1 MSPIVPPRGTQGADA
16 SPRADASSG
25 TAPPDRAPAAHGA
38 GARTDE
44 GAAAGGPTATDVGR
58 DPGTAPPGLRPAEA
72 LAALRAAEARDGA
85 PDLSRRRDLLAR
97 LAAELKRRADDIAA
111 AAAADFGARSR
122 IETLLADVL
131 LVADFALHARRKL
144 RRWARPRRAG
154 VPYPFW
160 PARAVVECVPKG
172 IVGIMAPWNYPVQ
185 LALAP
190 AVDAIAAGNRI
201 VVKPSEHAP
210 RCAALIGEVLAAG
223 LGPDMARCVV
233 GDAAVAADFALQP
246 WDHLVFTG
254 GTQTGRRV
262 AMAAAANL
270 TPVTLELGG
279 KCAAL
284 VLPGADLGQ
293 AAREILVG
301 KALNAGQTCVAPDT
315 VLLVGHDVAAFTAA
329 CRAAGIAVPETALL
343 DDAQAARLDRLSAGA
358 LLVPLGPDGPGRRR
372 AIALATAPDDSAL
385 MTEEVFG
392 PILPLRPCADLA
404 EAIAWIAARP
414 PALAIYLFGA
424 DTAEEAAVAAGTRS
438 GAIVHGRCVEHV
450 GFSGLAFGGVG
461 ASGHGRTHGEEG
473 FRALS
478 NLRARVR
485 HGRFS
490 LARMFDPPRGSMAE
504 RITKRLLR

>member
-1 MSPIVPPRGTQGADA
+1 MND
-16 SPRADASSG
+16 
-25 TAPPDRAPAAHGA
+25 
-38 GARTDE
+38 
-44 GAAAGGPTATDVGR
+44 TAT
-58 DPGTAPPGLRPAEA
+58 LSPAEA

-85 PDLSRRRDLLAR
+85 PDLARRRELLAC
-97 LAAELKRRADDIAA
+97 LAAELKRRAEDIAA
-111 AAAADFGARSR
+111 AAAADFGVRSR

-144 RRWARPRRAG
+144 RGWMRPKRAA

-160 PARAVVECVPKG
+160 PARAVLEPAPKG
-172 IVGIMAPWNYPVQ
+172 VVGIMAPWNYPVQ

-210 RCAALIGEVLAAG
+210 RCAAMIGEVLHAA
-223 LGPDMARCVV
+223 LGPDMARCVA
-233 GDAAVAADFALQP
+233 GDAAVAADFAAQP

-254 GTQTGRRV
+254 STQTGRRV
-262 AMAAAANL
+262 ALAAAANL
-270 TPVTLELGG
+270 VPVTLELGG
-279 KCAAL
+279 KCAAV
-284 VLPGADLGQ
+284 VLPGADLAQ
-293 AAREILVG
+293 AAREILIG

-315 VLLVGHDVAAFTAA
+315 VLLVGHGVEAFAAA
-329 CRAAGIAVPETALL
+329 CRATGLALPETAVLN
-343 DDAQAARLDRLSAGA
+343 DAQAARLDRLAQGATLIPLSA
-358 LLVPLGPDGPGRRR
+358 DGPGRQR
-372 AIALATAPDDSAL
+372 AITLATAPDDAAL

-392 PILPLRPCADLA
+392 PLLPLRPCADLA

-424 DTAEEAAVAAGTRS
+424 TAADEAAVAAGTRS
-438 GAIVHGRCVEHV
+438 GALVHWRCVEHV
-450 GFSGLAFGGVG
+450 GFSALAFGGVG
-461 ASGHGRTHGEEG
+461 ASGQGRTHGEEG

-490 LARMFDPPRGSMAE
+490 LARMFDPPRGSLAE

>member
-1 MSPIVPPRGTQGADA
+1 MTDA
-16 SPRADASSG
+16 STSFA
-25 TAPPDRAPAAHGA
+25 
-38 GARTDE
+38 TDS
-44 GAAAGGPTATDVGR
+44 AAAT
-58 DPGTAPPGLRPAEA
+58 
-72 LAALRAAEARDGA
+72 LAALRAAQARDGA
-85 PDLSRRRDLLAR
+85 PGLAARRDLLAR
-97 LAAELKRRADDIAA
+97 LAAELKRRGEDIAA

-131 LVADFALHARRKL
+131 LVADIALHARRKL
-144 RRWARPRRAG
+144 RRWARPRRAA

-160 PARAVVECVPKG
+160 PARAVLEPVPKG
-172 IVGIMAPWNYPVQ
+172 VVGIMAPWNYPVQ

-210 RCAALIGEVLAAG
+210 RCGEMIAQVLDAA
-223 LGPDMARCVV
+223 LGPDMARCVI
-233 GDAAVAADFALQP
+233 GDAAVAADFAAQP

-254 GTQTGRRV
+254 GTATGRRV
-262 AMAAAANL
+262 ALAAAANL
-270 TPVTLELGG
+270 VPVTLELGG
-279 KCAAL
+279 KCAAV
-284 VLPGADLGQ
+284 VLPGADLAQ

-315 VLLVGHDVAAFTAA
+315 VLLVGHSIDAFAAA
-329 CRAAGIAVPETALL
+329 CRAAGIALPETAVL
-343 DDAQAARLDRLSAGA
+343 DAAQAARLDRLAEDA
-358 LLVPLGPDGPGRRR
+358 VLTPLAPDAPGRRR
-372 AIALATAPDDSAL
+372 AIVLATAPDDSAL

-392 PILPLRPCADLA
+392 PVLPLRACADLA
-404 EAIAWIAARP
+404 DAIAWIAARP

-424 DTAEEAAVAAGTRS
+424 TAPDDAAVAAGTRS

-450 GFSGLAFGGVG
+450 GFSDLAFGGIG
-461 ASGHGRTHGEEG
+461 ASGQGRTHGEEG

-490 LARMFDPPRGSMAE
+490 LARLFDPPRGSMAE